1 MRERE
6 REKYDK
12 HMLALFLSL
21 LSLFMCSNAL
31 NTTVDLDNSTL
42 IYGVPLSAY
51 DCAPEADRS
60 YLASSGEALMINWD
74 GVHSLVDFIMSTQEN
89 NTDTY
94 KRNDKRTEILNSVLV
109 GIGADQAINYLD
121 PDHVVQTEM
130 CQGGYSRDRYDTIT
144 WRFNLSSLACNI
156 REFYFTYASPVID
169 NASRLALVAY
179 SMASDMIRGS
189 TRTKCNGAAKW
200 YTLTGTDGK
209 PMTVLVGITPWMT
222 GKHCDTTV
230 SYPMLEE
237 AMDSMLHEA
246 EGTHLSSWCSRFDNG
261 GTWHADVR
269 FLIWVD
275 TYLCS
280 QNLWDVPCAD

>member
-1 MRERE
+1 
-6 REKYDK
+6 
-12 HMLALFLSL
+12 MLALFLSL

-42 IYGVPLSAY
+42 IYSVPLSAY
-51 DCAPEADRS
+51 DCTPEADRS

-94 KRNDKRTEILNSVLV
+94 KRNDKRTEILNSVLI

-144 WRFNLSSLACNI
+144 WRFKLSSG
-156 REFYFTYASPVID
+156 
-169 NASRLALVAY
+169 LALVAY